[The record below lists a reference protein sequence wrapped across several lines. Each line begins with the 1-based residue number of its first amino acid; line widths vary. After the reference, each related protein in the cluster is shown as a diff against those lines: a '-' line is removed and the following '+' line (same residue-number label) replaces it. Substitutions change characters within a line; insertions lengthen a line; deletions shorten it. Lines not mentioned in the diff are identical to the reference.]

1 MSVYYSDA
9 EAYAKKIPITH
20 EIIITELERQ
30 GWEYRGMFR
39 DYGQVWVKNE
49 DEVIVPILPILADYY
64 SLCFDA
70 GFKLGLIEKAWKV
83 NI

>member
-9 EAYAKKIPITH
+9 DAHAKKIPITH
-20 EIIITELERQ
+20 EIILAELERQ
-30 GWEYRGMFR
+30 GWEYRCMFR
-39 DYGQVWVKNE
+39 DEGHVWVKDE
-49 DEVIVPILPILADYY
+49 DEILVPIYPILRDYY

-70 GFKLGLIEKAWKV
+70 GLRLGLIEKAWKV